1 MFYKKIVF
9 KKETLAQLFF
19 CEFCEIFR
27 NTFLT
32 EQLWVTASD
41 CSTNNALGNSV
52 V

>member
-1 MFYKKIVF
+1 MFYKKSVF

-27 NTFLT
+27 NFFLT
-32 EQLWVTASD
+32 EQLWVTASA
-41 CSTNNALGNSV
+41 CSTNNDLDKSV